1 MIVVVGLTFGVWC
14 GIARG
19 RVSAIA
25 RGGVVVVVVIVGA
38 RRVVVVVRDTPGRA
52 WLVLRP
58 YLP

>member
-52 WLVLRP
+52 
-58 YLP
+58 